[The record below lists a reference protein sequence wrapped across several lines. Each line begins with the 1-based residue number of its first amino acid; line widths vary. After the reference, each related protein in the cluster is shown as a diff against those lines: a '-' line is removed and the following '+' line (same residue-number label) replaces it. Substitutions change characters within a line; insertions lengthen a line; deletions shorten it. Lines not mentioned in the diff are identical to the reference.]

1 MRRREEQNSETD
13 ISVFRVGFLEVKRKI
28 SDEREKDEHDE
39 GNSSW
44 ELYDFI
50 AEKHKMLFYEQ
61 QVDGNFNLMNIP
73 APAIDKLLGKLINVL

>member
-13 ISVFRVGFLEVKRKI
+13 ISVFRVGFLE
-28 SDEREKDEHDE
+28 DEREKDEHDE

-50 AEKHKMLFYEQ
+50 AEKHEMLFCEQ
-61 QVDGNFNLMNIP
+61 LVDGNFNLMNIP

>member
-13 ISVFRVGFLEVKRKI
+13 ISVFRVGFLEVWRKI

-39 GNSSW
+39 GNSSL

-50 AEKHKMLFYEQ
+50 AEKHEMLFCEQ
-61 QVDGNFNLMNIP
+61 LVDGNFNLMNIP